1 MKFTKI
7 IFAWHRR
14 TLGYIKEDILK
25 EDTHSRETTPHP
37 SLLPLEIELALT
49 IRFLASGNS
58 YQDLSMCFCVHK
70 STIAKFIPEACQSNY
85 ARLKDTYLKV
95 RNFHY

>member
-1 MKFTKI
+1 MAPESFRI
-7 IFAWHRR
+7 YQRGYFERR
-14 TLGYIKEDILK
+14 
-25 EDTHSRETTPHP
+25 HP
-37 SLLPLEIELALT
+37 FKRNNPPPSPLPPEIELALT